1 MPEKFSDPPPEAEAQ
16 GQRVAASWRLVD
28 TATCHPW
35 RMRKTKGKLGRTGTK
50 LVGLAA
56 AITLPASGWHGFSFS
71 FFSDYYYFLFLIY
84 FFFYF
89 TILYWFCHTL
99 TWICHGYTCVPHPEP
114 PSHLSPHPIPLG
126 HPSARAPSILYPASN
141 LNWRFIYYMILYMFQ
156 CHAPKSSHLLPL
168 PQSPK
173 DYSIHL
179 CLFCCLSYRVIITIF
194 LNSIYIC

>member
-126 HPSARAPSILYPASN
+126 HPSAPAQSTVLCIEPRLAIHFTYDNLHVSMPFSHIIPPLPSPTESKRLYISLSFAVSYTG
-141 LNWRFIYYMILYMFQ
+141 L
-156 CHAPKSSHLLPL
+156 LLP
-168 PQSPK
+168 S
-173 DYSIHL
+173 
-179 CLFCCLSYRVIITIF
+179 F
-194 LNSIYIC
+194 